1 MLRKVFLDVLVFIL
15 IVSFMLNP
23 AYAGWVDDWIQQ
35 KTETSPGYFEGQKRG
50 YMTTGSFSARW
61 YNSNDYLFTAEPP
74 RVKAGCGGI
83 DVFLGGFSFLNF
95 DYLVQKLQRILQ
107 SAPAAAFDIALNV
120 LCEPCSKTIKS
131 LEAITDALNSIQLDD
146 CKASK
151 VLVAKAFD
159 ALGSDN
165 SRVKAE
171 AESNFM
177 LGSGIEDLR
186 EKIKKIWETNDNQ
199 FTRNTGE
206 QTAGCPTELNI
217 VFNTPN
223 TTVLQAIG
231 RYRGYPDEYI
241 DLARGF
247 IGDVLIVETVD
258 SNGSRQ
264 NKPIPIP
271 PCPEN
276 KPDSIENFFTGNAYM
291 RPANGGA
298 CTRITDVNANLVEW
312 SSNKLLSIEGK
323 IRNSQ
328 PLSDDEQAFINNIPL
343 PVFSALKM
351 AVSSYQSGAVIGM
364 LSSVSARA
372 YAFGMVSD
380 LYNMAGQSIHLA
392 NSLIAKKGQKAT
404 VNCQV
409 ELIEPV
415 VAEVKKMLPY
425 IHGLMSNIYSDYARV
440 AVEASAINTLVER
453 YEKFENI
460 VSEKMSQSFRPS
472 VIKRATGG

>member
-1 MLRKVFLDVLVFIL
+1 MFRNIFSRVFAFLL
-15 IVSFMLNP
+15 IIQFVSSP
-23 AYAGWVDDWIQQ
+23 SYAGWVDDWIQQ

-50 YMTTGSFSARW
+50 YMTSGSFSARW

-107 SAPAAAFDIALNV
+107 SAPAAAFDLALNV

-131 LEAITDALNSIQLDD
+131 LEAISDSLNSIQLDD

-159 ALGSDN
+159 ALGADN

-171 AESNFM
+171 AESCFL
-177 LGSGIEDLR
+177 LGRGIEDLR
-186 EKIKKIWETNDNQ
+186 EQIKKIWETNDNQ
-199 FTRNTGE
+199 FTRNTDE
-206 QTAGCPTELNI
+206 QTAGCPAELNI

-231 RYRGYPDEYI
+231 RYRGYPDDYI

-247 IGDVLIVETVD
+247 IGDVLIVATTD
-258 SNGSRQ
+258 ANGSRQ

-298 CTRITDVNANLVEW
+298 CSRITDINANLVEW
-312 SSNKLLSIEGK
+312 ASDQLLGIEGK

-328 PLSDDEQAFINNIPL
+328 SLSNDEEVFINNIPL

-380 LYNMAGQSIHLA
+380 LYNMATQSIHLA
-392 NSLIAKKGQKAT
+392 NALIAKKGQKAT
-404 VNCQV
+404 VTCQV

-415 VAEVKKMLPY
+415 VAEVKKMLSH

-440 AVEASAINTLVER
+440 AVEASAINTLVDR
-453 YEKFENI
+453 YEKFEDI
-460 VSEKMSQSFRPS
+460 VSERMSQSFKPS
-472 VIKRATGG
+472 LIKRATGG

>member
-1 MLRKVFLDVLVFIL
+1 MCRKAFLYVLVFIL
-15 IVSFMLNP
+15 NFSFMLTP
-23 AYAGWVDDWIQQ
+23 IHAGWVDDWIQQ
-35 KTETSPGYFEGQKRG
+35 KTEISPGYFEGQKRG

-61 YNSNDYLFTAEPP
+61 YTSNDYLFTAEPP

-107 SAPAAAFDIALNV
+107 SAPAAAFDIALSV

-131 LEAITDALNSIQLDD
+131 LEAMTDSLNSIQLDD
-146 CKASK
+146 CKAAK

-171 AESNFM
+171 AESSFM
-177 LGSGIEDLR
+177 LGRGIEDLR
-186 EKIKKIWETNDNQ
+186 ERIKKTWETNDNQ
-199 FTRNTGE
+199 FTRNTDE
-206 QTAGCPTELNI
+206 QTAGCPSDLNI

-231 RYRGYPDEYI
+231 RYRGYPDEYV

-247 IGDVLIVETVD
+247 VGDVLIGETVD

-264 NKPIPIP
+264 NKPVPIP

-276 KPDSIENFFTGNAYM
+276 KPDSIENFFTGNAHM

-298 CTRITDVNANLVEW
+298 CSRITDINANLVEW
-312 SSNKLLSIEGK
+312 SSNKLLGIETK

-328 PLSDDEQAFINNIPL
+328 PLNDDEGAFINTIPL
-343 PVFSALKM
+343 PVFSALKT
-351 AVSSYQSGAVIGM
+351 AVSSYQSGAIIGM
-364 LSSVSARA
+364 LSNISARA

-380 LYNMAGQSIHLA
+380 LYNMAGQGVHLA
-392 NSLIAKKGQKAT
+392 SSLIAKKGQKAT

-415 VAEVKKMLPY
+415 VEEVKKMLPH
-425 IHGLMSNIYSDYARV
+425 IHRLVSNIYSDYARA

-460 VSEKMSQSFRPS
+460 VSEKMSQSFKPS
-472 VIKRATGG
+472 MIKRATGA